1 MGGNTLL
8 SFPGSKPLK
17 DRTNIVLTDV
27 YTRDDCVVVP
37 TLEKLKEELRKY
49 PEDEVFVVG
58 GAMFYRTMI
67 DYCSEAFVT
76 KVDDV
81 GGAEVFFPN
90 LDEAE
95 ELLGKKIGS
104 ASDAA
109 KMLAEKFGTS
119 VLLKGGHIPGNKIV
133 DILAHA
139 GGGIKKFESPRIKNL
154 NTHGSGC
161 TLSAA
166 ITANMASGKSLEE
179 SCSQAKLYLEKI
191 MKNPVNIAGELFMN
205 RFIKP

>member
-1 MGGNTLL
+1 MKAIVCVDKQWGIGKANRMLFHLPADLKFFKEKTIGKVIVMGGNTLL

-27 YTRDDCVVVP
+27 YTRDDCIVVP

-90 LDEAE
+90 LDEA
-95 ELLGKKIGS
+95 
-104 ASDAA
+104 D
-109 KMLAEKFGTS
+109 
-119 VLLKGGHIPGNKIV
+119 NW
-133 DILAHA
+133 
-139 GGGIKKFESPRIKNL
+139 
-154 NTHGSGC
+154 
-161 TLSAA
+161 
-166 ITANMASGKSLEE
+166 SLEYE
-179 SCSQAKLYLEKI
+179 SVPVTDNGYTVRFTTY
-191 MKNPVNIAGELFMN
+191 KNN
-205 RFIKP
+205 RVRNF